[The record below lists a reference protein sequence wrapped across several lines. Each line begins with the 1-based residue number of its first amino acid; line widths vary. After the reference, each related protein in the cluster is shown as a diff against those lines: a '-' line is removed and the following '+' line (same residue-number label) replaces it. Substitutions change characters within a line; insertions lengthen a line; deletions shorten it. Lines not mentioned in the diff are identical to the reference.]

1 MQRKYKK
8 MPANILSIMQTNKNR
23 QSSYLALPLSS
34 SLSHCRCSCLS
45 LHNKFVKAC
54 GKRKGRKGGRMIIIL
69 RIRPGSHINTH
80 SLSAPHTHTCMH
92 ISTVCVASTAPKS
105 FSILQAICIFS
116 TIVSKRPHAAHYPH
130 IRIDKAADDERDV

>member
-23 QSSYLALPLSS
+23 QSSCLALPLSL
-34 SLSHCRCSCLS
+34 SLFLALCRCSCLS

-92 ISTVCVASTAPKS
+92 ISTVCVCGINCAQVVFHFASN
-105 FSILQAICIFS
+105 LHIFN
-116 TIVSKRPHAAHYPH
+116 YCFE
-130 IRIDKAADDERDV
+130 KASCRTLSAYTHR